1 MMDLEFFVEYYPNVD
16 EGEQAQE
23 LSESDF
29 IGLIVDH
36 KNRGLE
42 PIIEYDKFTIF
53 DSGRSGRR
61 LTIIDENGVYYG

>member
-36 KNRGLE
+36 KNRGIE
-42 PIIEYDKFTIF
+42 PIIDYDKGG
-53 DSGRSGRR
+53 SR
-61 LTIIDENGVYYG
+61 LTIRDENGVYYG